1 MSEIRRQTL
10 SGVKWSAIERF
21 SVQGIQFL
29 LGLIIARIL
38 SPSDYGVV
46 AVLGIFMAVSQSF
59 IDSGFSNALIRKID
73 RMEVDFSTVFYFN
86 IVVGIIC
93 YVIMY
98 VAAPLIAV
106 FFKQPLLTDI
116 TRVLSLNLFLSSLT
130 VVQVAK
136 LTIKIDFKTQGIINL
151 VATLLSGA
159 LGVYWAWKGY
169 GVWTLVYQ
177 SVTGSV
183 IRTLLLWGLSR
194 WRPQLVYSWKSFQN
208 LFSYGSKLLASGLLH
223 TVYSEMSTIAI
234 GRYYTTEDLGN
245 YARGQAFSSL
255 PSSNITG
262 ILQRVTFP
270 ILARIQNE
278 EEHLVEVYR
287 KYIKLTSMCIFFLM
301 VLLAALAK
309 PLVLCVLTDKWSGA
323 VIFLQIFCFAM
334 MFDHICQ
341 LNLNLLQVKG
351 RSVLFLKLEIIKK
364 IIAVG
369 ILLVSIPWGVLA
381 ICISK
386 IIYTQIAVYINTYY
400 TGKLFYLGYMQQMR
414 DFMPYLGLS
423 LVACSLVWVLSLVV
437 ENNFV
442 LLFLG
447 AVCSTAVYVWFLYAK
462 KDSLFMEF
470 VWSYVCRKILRRHV

>member
-21 SVQGIQFL
+21 SGQGIQFF

-59 IDSGFSNALIRKID
+59 IDSGFSSALIRKID
-73 RMEVDFSTVFYFN
+73 RTEVDWSTVFYFN
-86 IVVGIIC
+86 VIVGLVC
-93 YVIMY
+93 YGIMY
-98 VAAPLIAV
+98 VAAPLIAG
-106 FFKQPLLTDI
+106 FFKQPLLTGI
-116 TRVLSLNLFLSSLT
+116 TRILSFNLLLSSLT

-136 LTIKIDFKTQGIINL
+136 LTISIDFKTQGIINL
-151 VATLLSGA
+151 VAILLSGTM
-159 LGVYWAWKGY
+159 GVYWAWKGY
-169 GVWTLVYQ
+169 GIWTLVYQ

-183 IRTLLLWGLSR
+183 IRTLLLWCLSH
-194 WRPQLVYSWKSFQN
+194 WRPQLVYSWKSFHS

-234 GRYYTTEDLGN
+234 GRYYTPRDLGN
-245 YARGQAFSSL
+245 YTRGQGFASL

-287 KYIKLTSMCIFFLM
+287 KYIRLTSMCIFFLM
-301 VLLAALAK
+301 VLLAVLAK
-309 PLVLCVLTDKWSGA
+309 PLILCVLTDKWSGA

-351 RSVLFLKLEIIKK
+351 RSDLFLKLEIIKK
-364 IIAVG
+364 VIAVG
-369 ILLVSIPWGVLA
+369 ILLISIPLGVLA
-381 ICISK
+381 ICVSK

-400 TGKLFYLGYMQQMR
+400 TGKLFHLGYMQQIR

-423 LVACSLVWVLSLVV
+423 LVACTSVGILSLVV
-437 ENNFV
+437 KNYIV
-442 LLFLG
+442 LIVFG
-447 AVCSTAVYVWFLYAK
+447 GICSTAIYMFLLYMK
-462 KDSLFMEF
+462 RDQLFMEL
-470 VWSYVCRKILRRHV
+470 VWSYIRKKVLRRHV